1 MSDTVRIQRPSPP
14 SAKDTVRLPR
24 PKAPASGDTVRLHRI
39 TPKPGSSAPPGASLE
54 DYLQQQKPHVEPP
67 PQ

>member
-1 MSDTVRIQRPSPP
+1 MGQPAVTGGAHHPG
-14 SAKDTVRLPR
+14 SAKATGKDTVRLPR
-24 PKAPASGDTVRLHRI
+24 PAGTKPPAT
-39 TPKPGSSAPPGASLE
+39 GATLE